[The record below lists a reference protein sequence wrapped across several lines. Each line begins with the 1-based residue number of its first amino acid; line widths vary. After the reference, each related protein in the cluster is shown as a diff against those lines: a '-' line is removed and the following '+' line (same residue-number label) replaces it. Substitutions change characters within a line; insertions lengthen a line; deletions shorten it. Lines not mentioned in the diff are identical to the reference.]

1 MKKKK
6 IISAVLFTVGAC
18 VFLFSGYKIYE
29 INREYKA
36 SASYYEELEK
46 NKTVTVKENENS
58 TEEKILPDFSA
69 LKLINTDICAWIS
82 IPSIGVDYPV
92 LQGENNNSYLHTLP
106 DGTYNNGGS
115 IFIDER
121 CENDFSSPVTV
132 IYGHCMKDNSMFGLL
147 NRFLDTSFLSNNKS
161 YEIYTPE
168 KTITPEILACFE
180 TSENSDVYDLPSIG
194 DDKRY
199 LKTLS
204 EFCGTDLTA
213 EAFSGK
219 KIIIL
224 STCSF
229 SFEGARTVVVSVF

>member
-6 IISAVLFTVGAC
+6 IISAVLFTVGIC
-18 VFLFSGYKIYE
+18 ILLFSGYKIYE

-36 SASYYEELEK
+36 SESYYEELGK
-46 NKTVTVKENENS
+46 NKTVSVKEKENK
-58 TEEKILPDFSA
+58 TEEKMLPDFSA
-69 LKLINTDICAWIS
+69 LKSINTDIYAWIS

-106 DGTYNNGGS
+106 DGTYNKGGS

-147 NRFLDTSFLSNNKS
+147 NRFLDTSFLNNNKS

-168 KTITPEILACFE
+168 KTITPVIIACFE
-180 TSENSDVYDLPSIG
+180 TSEKSDIYNLPSAG
-194 DDKRY
+194 NKKRY
-199 LKTLS
+199 LKMLS
-204 EFCGTDLTA
+204 ELCGTDLTA
-213 EAFSGK
+213 EAFSDK
-219 KIIIL
+219 RIIIL